1 MPVLE
6 LDSVNKSYGQLEVV
20 PALSL
25 AVEEG
30 SFTVFVGPSGCGK
43 STLLRMIAG
52 LEPISG
58 GELRID
64 DARMNDATP
73 VERGVTMVFQNYA
86 LYPHMSVEKNIGF
99 GLRMLG
105 LPRAEIA
112 ERVQKAAQTLQIEP
126 LLKRKPAQLS
136 GGQRQRVAI
145 GRAIVREPKLFLFD
159 EPLSNLD
166 AELRVAMRVELAKLH
181 QEIGATMIYVTH
193 DQTEA
198 LTLADKI
205 VVLRAGRIEQQ
216 GAPMDLYENPANE
229 FVAGFIGSP
238 RMNFMPGHLRA
249 GAVALQAGGDV
260 GFRPDQLVGQDG
272 GVVKVGVRPEHLR
285 PGTGGA
291 LSVEATVDVI
301 ENLGGTRY
309 IYGTLP
315 GGAPVI
321 AETRDRHPP
330 RPGDRVP
337 LTAEADHLLAFSED
351 GTRLPG
357 GFAALEIA

>member
-6 LDSVNKSYGQLEVV
+6 LDAINKCYGPVEVV
-20 PALSL
+20 PSL
-25 AVEEG
+25 DLEVEEG

-52 LEPISG
+52 LEEITD

-64 DARMNDATP
+64 GKRMNDATP

-86 LYPHMSVEKNIGF
+86 LYPHMTVEKNIGF

-105 LPRAEIA
+105 VPRAQIA
-112 ERVQKAAQTLQIEP
+112 QQVQKAAQTLQIEP

-205 VVLRAGRIEQQ
+205 VVLRAGKIEQQ
-216 GAPMDLYENPANE
+216 GSPMELYEDPANE

-238 RMNFMPGHLRA
+238 RMNFLEGQLAGQGVSLKVGAELEMRPEGHGWQGPL
-249 GAVALQAGGDV
+249 
-260 GFRPDQLVGQDG
+260 
-272 GVVKVGVRPEHLR
+272 KVGVRPEHLQ
-285 PGTGGA
+285 PGSGGVLDVTA
-291 LSVEATVDVI
+291 RVDVV

-309 IYGTLP
+309 IYGTLDN
-315 GGAPVI
+315 GENII
-321 AETRDRHPP
+321 AETRDPRPP
-330 RPGDRVP
+330 HPGDRVP
-337 LTAEADHLLAFSED
+337 LTAEAQHLLAFDPD
-351 GTRLPG
+351 GGRLRG
-357 GFAALEIA
+357 TFAETVPA